1 MNEVRNI
8 LVGLDFG
15 EKVSQMC
22 YYDRKD
28 EEPVSIPVKVG
39 TGQYTFPNCISKKP
53 GEEQWHFGLEAEYFA
68 NQQDELYLD
77 NLYEICS
84 SQRKVTLDDQEWD
97 AGELFGI
104 FLLQVLRMLGVPD
117 PIKSVSGLTITAPKL
132 SRVLVENVRVACS
145 YMGFS
150 RKRCFLQDYEESFY
164 YHTLYQKPEF
174 WSRSVGLF
182 TFDQDE
188 VAYAKLNLVRNTK
201 PVQVSVKRG
210 KRVTLRKDTAGRD
223 TDFHSL
229 IQESLGDEIY
239 STIYIVG
246 EGFEQSWARRS
257 TALLCQ
263 HQRHVFYGNNLY
275 AKGACFAAKEKTEE
289 RNLKGYLYL
298 GSDLV
303 KMHVGMDLLVQGT
316 PAYYPLVVGGVNWYE
331 AAGDCEVLL
340 DDRTDLQFLVTDMET
355 SKKERYSMPLPNLPS
370 RPPKASR
377 LHVHVEF
384 EAANR
389 FRIEAEDMGFG
400 EMYPSSGLVW
410 KEEMSR

>member
-15 EKVSQMC
+15 EKVSQIC
-22 YYDRKD
+22 YFDRKNG
-28 EEPVSIPVKVG
+28 EPVSIPVKVG
-39 TGQYTFPNCISKKP
+39 TGQYTFPNCISRKP
-53 GEEQWHFGLEAEYFA
+53 GEGQWHFGLEAEYFA
-68 NQQDELYLD
+68 NQQDESYLD

-84 SQRKVTLDDQEWD
+84 TQRRVTLDDQEWD
-97 AGELFGI
+97 VGELFGI
-104 FLLQVLRMLGVPD
+104 FLQQVLRMLGVPE
-117 PIKSVSGLTITAPKL
+117 PMKSVSGITITAPRL
-132 SRVLVENVRVACS
+132 SRTLVENVRSACN

-150 RKRCFLQDYEESFY
+150 RKRCFLLDYEESFY
-164 YHTLYQKPEF
+164 YHTLYQKPEL

-182 TFDQDE
+182 IFDQDE
-188 VAYAKLNLVRNTK
+188 VSYTKLHLVRTSK
-201 PVQVSVKRG
+201 PVQVSVRKG
-210 KRVTLRKDTAGRD
+210 KRVTLRKNPANRD
-223 TDFHSL
+223 TDFHRL
-229 IQESLGDEIY
+229 IEESLGDEIY
-239 STIYIVG
+239 SSVYIVG

-289 RNLKGYLYL
+289 RNLKGYLYQ

-303 KMHVGMDLLVQGT
+303 RIHVGMDMMVQGT
-316 PAYYPLVVGGVNWYE
+316 PAYYPLVTGGVNWYE
-331 AAGDCEVLL
+331 ASGDCELLL
-340 DDRTDLQFLVTDMET
+340 DDRTDLQLVVTDMET
-355 SKKERYSMPLPNLPS
+355 SKKERYSMALPNLPE

-389 FRIEAEDMGFG
+389 FRVEVEDMGFG
-400 EMYPSSGLVW
+400 ELYPSSGLVW